1 MSWVKCFGWC
11 LAQSKCLVSVIHG
24 DDEDGGNEDEDEGQ
38 DSTVAAAAFCRL
50 SSARIYYQWEKPQKA
65 SPRGAADLDELVQWF
80 PKCGPWSS
88 SVGITR
94 ELVRS
99 VGSKSPHPRST
110 AQKLGV

>member
-1 MSWVKCFGWC
+1 M
-11 LAQSKCLVSVIHG
+11 VSVIDG
-24 DDEDGGNEDEDEGQ
+24 DDGDEGNEDEDEDQ
-38 DSTVAAAAFCRL
+38 DSTVAAAAFCPL

-65 SPRGAADLDELVQWF
+65 RPRGTADLDELVQWF
-80 PKCGPWSS
+80 PKCGAWSS

-99 VGSKSPHPRST
+99 VSSKSPHPRST